1 MSLPTDVLQAL
12 DRLGHLD
19 TLIAMGFGLVT
30 CLLGPLVHELGHLAP
45 ARLFCGA
52 GRMSFFPYRDLGGWK
67 AWIVVF
73 AIDIPD
79 ERFHGLSAGKAG
91 IVLSGGPI
99 ADLLFS
105 ACCALVW
112 HLFPSSIGVGI
123 AVGGAARAAVWL
135 LNVIPIPALGN
146 DGARFVERVL
156 RRRFDAAPMDG
167 SWR

>member
-1 MSLPTDVLQAL
+1 MNMFADVLQAL
-12 DRLGHLD
+12 DRLGAHD
-19 TLIAMGFGLVT
+19 TLTALGVGVVT
-30 CLLGPLVHELGHLAP
+30 CLLGPLAHELGHLAP
-45 ARLFCGA
+45 ARLFCGV
-52 GRMSFFPYRDLGGWK
+52 GRLCFFPYRDLGGVK

-73 AIDIPD
+73 AIDVPD
-79 ERFHGLSAGKAG
+79 ERFHGLSAGKAA
-91 IVLSGGPI
+91 IILSGGPI

-146 DGARFVERVL
+146 DGARFVEFVL
-156 RRRFDAAPMDG
+156 RRRLDAAPMDG